1 MTTNTHFRGDALKK
15 VWLNRYPA
23 DVPAE
28 INPDRY
34 QSLIEL
40 FEHSVRRYADQPAFV
55 NMGEVMT
62 FRKLEE
68 RSRAFAAYLQEGLGL
83 QKGSRRADDAKPAA
97 IPGGAVRDPQGRDDR
112 G

>member
-1 MTTNTHFRGDALKK
+1 MLTICLLLGVAMTTNTHFRGEELKK

-23 DVPAE
+23 DVPTE

-34 QSLIEL
+34 QSLVDM
-40 FEHSVRRYADQPAFV
+40 FEQSVARYADQPAFV

-68 RSRAFAAYLQEGLGL
+68 PVARLPLICN
-83 QKGSRRADDAKPAA
+83 KGW
-97 IPGGAVRDPQGRDDR
+97 G
-112 G
+112 